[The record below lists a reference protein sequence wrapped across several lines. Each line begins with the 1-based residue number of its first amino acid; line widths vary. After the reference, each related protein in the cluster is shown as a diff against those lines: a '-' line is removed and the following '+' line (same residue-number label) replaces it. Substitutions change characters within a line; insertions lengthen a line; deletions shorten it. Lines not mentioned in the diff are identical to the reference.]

1 MYVKAIAGRW
11 KRLTINENTWYYF
24 ADEIKSV
31 KPKKVVD
38 KEQHNS
44 LAEDQP
50 ESPSEGSN
58 SEKG

>member
-1 MYVKAIAGRW
+1 MYVKVIAGRW

-38 KEQHNS
+38 KEQLNS

-50 ESPSEGSN
+50 ESPSKGSN